1 MGLKDIAA
9 AVEAYKKLSKEERVL
24 FHIEAGK
31 RRGRKAGAKKV
42 RKVRSKHV
50 KPDPEVEKKFPKV
63 EKPVKQARKQVVDPA
78 TQVTQE

>member
-1 MGLKDIAA
+1 MGLRDIAA

-31 RRGRKAGAKKV
+31 RGGRKPGKQGKKV
-42 RKVRSKHV
+42 KARKIRV
-50 KPDPEVEKKFPKV
+50 DPEVEKKFPKE
-63 EKPVKQARKQVVDPA
+63 EKVKRAKPKQVVDPA